1 MLRND
6 PQPNKLCN
14 SACIQSAFSVDAGGR
29 GGGGFLI
36 CLTIFDDMLV
46 IDVIDK
52 MLHGTQYTYQLIA
65 F

>member
-1 MLRND
+1 MYS
-6 PQPNKLCN
+6 KGK
-14 SACIQSAFSVDAGGR
+14 S
-29 GGGGFLI
+29 GGGGGGGEGMDSII

>member
-1 MLRND
+1 MLHND
-6 PQPNKLCN
+6 PQPNKLCDC
-14 SACIQSAFSVDAGGR
+14 AFIQSVFNVEWGNPI
-29 GGGGFLI
+29 I

-52 MLHGTQYTYQLIA
+52 MLHVTQYTYQLIA

>member
-1 MLRND
+1 MLHND
-6 PQPNKLCN
+6 PQPNKLCD
-14 SACIQSAFSVDAGGR
+14 SACIQSAFSVEAR
-29 GGGGFLI
+29 GDSII

>member
-6 PQPNKLCN
+6 PQPNKLCD
-14 SACIQSAFSVDAGGR
+14 SACIQSGFSVEAGGDSI
-29 GGGGFLI
+29 I
-36 CLTIFDDMLV
+36 CSTIFDDMLV

>member
-1 MLRND
+1 MLHND
-6 PQPNKLCN
+6 PRQNKLCD
-14 SACIQSAFSVDAGGR
+14 SACIQSAFSVEVGDSI
-29 GGGGFLI
+29 I
-36 CLTIFDDMLV
+36 CLTIFEDMLV